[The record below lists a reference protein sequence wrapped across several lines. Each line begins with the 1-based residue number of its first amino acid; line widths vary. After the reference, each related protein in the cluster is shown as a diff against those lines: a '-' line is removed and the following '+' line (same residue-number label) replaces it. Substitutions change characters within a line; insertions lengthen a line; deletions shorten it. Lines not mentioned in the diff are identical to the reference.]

1 MIKPNIANAST
12 PAGGNKLR
20 GWLGLAIGL
29 GFIWMMGFVI
39 LPWGQTLPHIRPIMA
54 SIEQSNIDAGTYW
67 YTQSEETAQAQ
78 MFVRNAIRKLR

>member
-1 MIKPNIANAST
+1 MLEHNIANAST

-39 LPWGQTLPHIRPIMA
+39 LPWGQTLPHIQPIMQA
-54 SIEQSNIDAGTYW
+54 IETSDIDAGAYW
-67 YTQSEETAQAQ
+67 YTQSEKTAIAQ
-78 MFVRNAIRKLR
+78 VFVRHALRSQ